1 MSLLAPLFVEIA
13 ALCAAGQRVREELLR
28 LTIEGDAFS
37 EDIANQIR
45 KLNSSLSALGGLS
58 SSAFVD
64 GNQVDD
70 DLLEYPNQLIGK
82 TWRWVIGKGRLAA
95 LLQPPGTEKTF
106 VFLNEERF
114 IVWLEGID
122 PLVAPIDPND
132 PFSGP
137 TVIRVYGLSR
147 GLWGPQLKILGLD
160 DMLPGQ
166 PSSRLPDDQ
175 AVNSNVRIVSEANV
189 KLRPRAWE
197 ITDGDSQSKTAMTV
211 RQKSAR
217 VMAACLLQ
225 QITETP
231 SGFIATFRGGRR
243 VDLPFVSTLS
253 DYLLLAKLNE
263 ALTWVYAERTETR
276 LKLLA
281 EALCTELGEEQSLM
295 DGLRKFLSDAL
306 VQAQDS
312 YGFVILE
319 RKDAFHKE
327 MRDFMK
333 DMKTQADQYASKVRD
348 LIAALARDVV
358 GVLVLVG
365 FSFIGKFD
373 VTNLQQLVTSA
384 PFAILCKALA
394 VYLIVSSALL
404 ATATIRDANLGLEE
418 INGWFKILQN
428 YVSSPDFAERVLG
441 PLQKRRTFLWIMLG
455 IVGILYV
462 AVIRL
467 VWQLPYVIPAY
478 FGWK

>member
-13 ALCAAGQRVREELLR
+13 ALCAAGHRVREELPR

-37 EDIANQIR
+37 ESAARQIR
-45 KLNSSLSALGGLS
+45 KLNASLTALGVPP
-58 SSAFVD
+58 SSAFVE

-70 DLLEYPNQLIGK
+70 ELLEYPNQLIGK
-82 TWRWVIGKGRLAA
+82 SWRCVIGKGKLVAM
-95 LLQPPGTEKTF
+95 LQPPGTENA
-106 VFLNEERF
+106 FLFLDRERF
-114 IVWLEGID
+114 VSWLDAID
-122 PLVAPIDPND
+122 PLFAPAYPND
-132 PFSGP
+132 PFAGP
-137 TVIRVYGLSR
+137 TVIRVHGLSR
-147 GLWGPQLKILGLD
+147 GLWGPQLKVLGLD

-166 PSSRLPDDQ
+166 PPSKLPDDQ
-175 AVNSNVRIVSEANV
+175 AVNSNVRIVAESNV

-197 ITDGDSQSKTAMTV
+197 ITDGDTQSSIAQAV
-211 RQKSAR
+211 RCKSAR

-225 QITETP
+225 QLTQTAG
-231 SGFIATFRGGRR
+231 GFTATLRGGRR
-243 VDLPFVSTLS
+243 VDLPFSPTLS
-253 DYLLLAKLNE
+253 DHVLLPKLNE
-263 ALTWVYAERTETR
+263 VLTWIYAERTETR

-295 DGLRKFLSDAL
+295 DGLRKFLSDAF

-348 LIAALARDVV
+348 LVAALTRDVV

-373 VTNLQQLVTSA
+373 VTNLQTLVTSA
-384 PFAILCKALA
+384 PFAVLCKALA
-394 VYLIVSSALL
+394 VYLFVSVALL
-404 ATATIRDANLGLEE
+404 AIATIRDANLGLAE

-428 YVSSPDFAERVLG
+428 YVSSPDFAARVLG
-441 PLQKRRTFLWIMLG
+441 PLQKRRTFLWQMLVV
-455 IVGILYV
+455 IGILYA
-462 AVIRL
+462 AVITL
-467 VWQLPYVIPAY
+467 VWSLPMAIPSY

>member
-1 MSLLAPLFVEIA
+1 MTPLAPLFIEIA
-13 ALCAAGQRVREELLR
+13 ALCATGQRVREELLR
-28 LTIEGDAFS
+28 LTIEGDSFS
-37 EDIANQIR
+37 EGVASQIR
-45 KLNSSLSALGGLS
+45 KLNSSLSALEVSS
-58 SSAFVD
+58 SSAFVN
-64 GNQVDD
+64 GSQVDD

-82 TWRWVIGKGRLAA
+82 SWRCVIGKGRLAA
-95 LLQPPGTEKTF
+95 MLQPPGTENA
-106 VFLNEERF
+106 FLFLDEERF

-122 PLVAPIDPND
+122 PLIAPTDPND
-132 PFSGP
+132 PFGGP
-137 TVIRVYGLSR
+137 TVIRVYGLSK

-160 DMLPGQ
+160 EMLPGQ

-175 AVNSNVRIVSEANV
+175 TVNSNIRVASESNV

-197 ITDGDSQSKTAMTV
+197 ITDGDTQSKVAQTV
-211 RQKSAR
+211 RRKSAR
-217 VMAACLLQ
+217 VIAACLLQ
-225 QITETP
+225 QLTQTP
-231 SGFIATFRGGRR
+231 SGFIATLRGGRR
-243 VDLPFVSTLS
+243 VDLPFVPTLS
-253 DYLLLAKLNE
+253 DQVLLPKLNE
-263 ALTWVYAERTETR
+263 TLAWVYAERTETR

-327 MRDFMK
+327 MRDFMR

-348 LIAALARDVV
+348 LIAALTRDVV

-373 VTNLQQLVTSA
+373 VANLHQLVTSD
-384 PFAILCKALA
+384 PFSVLCKALA
-394 VYLIVSSALL
+394 IYLFVSAVLL
-404 ATATIRDANLGLEE
+404 ITATIRDANLGLSE

-441 PLQKRRTFLWIMLG
+441 PLQKRRVFLWRMLG
-455 IVGILYV
+455 VVGILYT
-462 AVIRL
+462 AVIVL
-467 VWQLPYVIPAY
+467 VWQLPNVIPTY
-478 FGWK
+478 FGW